1 MKNPVSIK
9 NPSLSKSPG
18 KKLTTAARLIQKRKT
33 VEKKI
38 EEMRKQKIEAELKEV
53 QAKPKISSRS
63 RKLAE
68 KAEFKDFKERKIEG
82 IFPSQQNWYDE
93 DLTEL
98 EYDIRLLEDCL
109 NEKSSKKIG
118 SRGHVQTYE
127 GSPIF
132 ESIFS
137 EVVGKNDEQGV
148 KRTESLIKKI
158 VVPSKKQFGRSNSPV
173 SDKKRSNSME
183 NLIWMQFGYRS
194 LSPYQVS
201 IKRKTEFV

>member
-1 MKNPVSIK
+1 MKNPSQ
-9 NPSLSKSPG
+9 SKSPT

-33 VEKKI
+33 VDKKI

-68 KAEFKDFKERKIEG
+68 KAEVKISKGKVIEG
-82 IFPSQQNWYDE
+82 IYPNRQNWYDE

-109 NEKSSKKIG
+109 NEKSSKKVG
-118 SRGHVQTYE
+118 NKGHVQTYE
-127 GSPIF
+127 GSPMY
-132 ESIFS
+132 ESVFC
-137 EVVGKNDEQGV
+137 EADGKKDEQGV
-148 KRTESLIKKI
+148 KRTESLVRKI
-158 VVPSKKQFGRSNSPV
+158 VVPGKKPFSRSNSPV

-201 IKRKTEFV
+201 IKRKSEFV